1 MTAND
6 IDRARVDNEKEQKL
20 IDQWTMLLLERS
32 VLLQPKPGSGVPGA
46 PTRWKMAPGMEA
58 RVTTLYLDLNGVS
71 LVVCTVVYVQ

>member
-6 IDRARVDNEKEQKL
+6 IDRARVDNEKEQEL

-46 PTRWKMAPGMEA
+46 PTRWKMSPGMEA
-58 RVTTLYLDLNGVS
+58 HVTTLYLDLNGMS
-71 LVVCTVVYVQ
+71 LL